1 MAVNTY
7 IPDANKFIIHKTK
20 VDFVKRIIQK
30 PIHLVQYD
38 NVTPIVEIELLYN
51 GVLYE
56 LPYEADL
63 TIRWGKRDK
72 TYVIKKALGLSE
84 DRTKAYFEID
94 NNMTAL
100 DGIVEPVVSM
110 SIDNNVCASSTMNFV
125 IDRNPVQRDDILSV
139 FDDFVVDEIKDSI
152 SRLEANVEGI
162 QQSKSVEVG
171 SDYQKEPSDQL
182 LTGGLFFQKMEE
194 SK

>member
-1 MAVNTY
+1 MAVKTY

-38 NVTPIVEIELLYN
+38 NVIPIVEIELLYN

-56 LPYEADL
+56 LPNETDL
-63 TIRWGKRDK
+63 TMLWRKRDK
-72 TYVIKKALGLSE
+72 TYVIKNTLGLSE

-100 DGIVEPVVSM
+100 DGIVEPVLSM
-110 SIDNNVCASSTMNFV
+110 SINEKTCASSTMNFV

-139 FDDFVVDEIKDSI
+139 FDDFVVDELKSSI
-152 SRLEANVEGI
+152 SKLEANVEGI

>member
-1 MAVNTY
+1 MAVKTY
-7 IPDANKFIIHKTK
+7 IPDTNKFIIHKTK

-38 NVTPIVEIELLYN
+38 NVIPIVEIELLYN

-56 LPYEADL
+56 LPNEADL
-63 TIRWGKRDK
+63 TMRWGKRDK
-72 TYVIKKALGLSE
+72 TYVIKNTLGLSE

-100 DGIVEPVVSM
+100 DGIVEPVL
-110 SIDNNVCASSTMNFV
+110 SISINEKACASSTMNFV

-152 SRLEANVEGI
+152 SKLEANIEGI
-162 QQSKSVEVG
+162 QQSKSIEVG
-171 SDYQKEPSDQL
+171 SDSQKEPSNQL
-182 LTGGLFFQKMEE
+182 VTGGLFFQKMEE